1 MKVYLLQSIE
11 KVGIA
16 GEILNVSEGYAQN
29 FLLPKKLAVKVTD
42 GNEKFF
48 EKKAK
53 TVENRKAVI
62 ESETSLL
69 SERIKDIVI
78 TLKKKTHDDDRLYA
92 SVNPSDIV
100 DALAA
105 QQIKISKSQVIFD
118 KAIKVAGN
126 HLVTIKLSSKLQP
139 QITVKVIGLTEK

>member
-48 EKKAK
+48 EKKSK

-69 SERIKDIVI
+69 
-78 TLKKKTHDDDRLYA
+78 
-92 SVNPSDIV
+92 
-100 DALAA
+100 
-105 QQIKISKSQVIFD
+105 
-118 KAIKVAGN
+118 
-126 HLVTIKLSSKLQP
+126 
-139 QITVKVIGLTEK
+139 